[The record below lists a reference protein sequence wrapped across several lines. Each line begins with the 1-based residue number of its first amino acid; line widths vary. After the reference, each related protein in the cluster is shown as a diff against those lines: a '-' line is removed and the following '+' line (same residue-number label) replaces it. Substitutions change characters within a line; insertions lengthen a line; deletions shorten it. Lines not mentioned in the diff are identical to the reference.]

1 MTAPTISKPA
11 APIGSDASEY
21 PIIDCD
27 IHPTADSRP
36 IGKYIPAA
44 FQEAIRQGLGG
55 QPGQGY
61 ANPFGV
67 QRRDAACDDPH
78 QAASDLFDRYGIA
91 YGVLQPPGI
100 SVSLST
106 NIDAGSAKAQAWN
119 DWQTAEWLEADDRY
133 LGSICVNMNDP
144 IVAAR
149 EIRRAKAA
157 HGRMVQ
163 VLACGESF
171 DLYGHRRYYPVYEV
185 CQELGLPF
193 ALHPGAEGA
202 LRSSTPVGRP
212 SNYFEWHTGIPLTYQ
227 GHLISLVTEGT
238 FELFPGL
245 RFVMVEGGVGWLA
258 HTMWR
263 LDKNFKALRSLTPW
277 LKKAPSEYIIEQVRL
292 TTQPMEEP
300 EKPEHLLS
308 MLDMI
313 HAEKTVCFASDFP
326 HWDFDDPRR
335 IFPKSLAPEL
345 KRRIFYDNAAE
356 LYQLPS
362 LEETQ
367 ARMAAKG

>member
-1 MTAPTISKPA
+1 MPDA
-11 APIGSDASEY
+11 APKAALPEAAL

-27 IHPTADSRP
+27 IHPTAHSRP
-36 IGKYIPAA
+36 VGPYIPAA

-67 QRRDAACDDPH
+67 ERRDASCDDPH

-106 NIDAGSAKAQAWN
+106 NIDAGTAKAQAWN
-119 DWQTAEWLEADDRY
+119 DWQIAEWLKADDRY
-133 LGSICVNMNDP
+133 LGSICVNMNDAP
-144 IVAAR
+144 RAAQ

-157 HGRMVQ
+157 HKNMVQ
-163 VLACGESF
+163 VLTCGESF
-171 DLYGHRRYYPVYEV
+171 DLYGHRRYFPVYEA
-185 CQELGLPF
+185 CAELNLPF

-202 LRSSTPVGRP
+202 LCSSTPVGRP
-212 SNYFEWHTGIPLTYQ
+212 SNYFEWHTGIPLTFQ
-227 GHLISLVTEGT
+227 AHLISMVSEGVFEAFPNLKLV
-238 FELFPGL
+238 L
-245 RFVMVEGGVGWLA
+245 VEGGMAWLA

-263 LDKNFKALRSLTPW
+263 MDKNFKALRSLTPW
-277 LKKAPSEYIIEQVRL
+277 LKRAPSETILNHVRI

-300 EKPEHLLS
+300 KNSAHLLQ

-313 HAEKTVCFASDFP
+313 GAEKTVCFASDFP

-335 IFPKSLAPEL
+335 VFPKAIDPAL

-356 LYQLPS
+356 LYGLPT
-362 LEETQ
+362 LEDTQ
-367 ARMAAKG
+367 TKMAAKG

>member
-1 MTAPTISKPA
+1 VNQTPSRTQD
-11 APIGSDASEY
+11 GSDL

-27 IHPTADSRP
+27 IHPTADIRP
-36 IGKYIPAA
+36 VGPYIPAE
-44 FQEAIRQGLGG
+44 FQEAMRQGLGG

-61 ANPFGV
+61 SNPFGV

-78 QAASDLFDRYGIA
+78 QVASELFDRYGIA
-91 YGVLQPPGI
+91 FGVLQPPGI
-100 SVSLST
+100 SAGLST
-106 NIDAGSAKAQAWN
+106 NIDAGSAKARAWN
-119 DWQTAEWLEADDRY
+119 DWQIAEWLDVDDRF

-144 IVAAR
+144 TAAAK
-149 EIRRAKAA
+149 EIRRAKSA
-157 HGRMVQ
+157 HPRMVQ
-163 VLACGESF
+163 ILTSGESV
-171 DLYGHRRYYPVYEV
+171 DLYGHRRYFPIYEA

-212 SNYFEWHTGIPLTYQ
+212 SNYFEWHTGIPLTFQ
-227 GHLISLVTEGT
+227 AHLISLVTEGV
-238 FELFPGL
+238 FERFRDL
-245 RFVMVEGGVGWLA
+245 RLVLCEGGVAWLA

-277 LKKAPSEYIIEQVRL
+277 LKRPPSEYIIEQVRL

-300 EKPEHLLS
+300 ENPNHLLQ
-308 MLDMI
+308 MFEMI
-313 HAEKTVCFASDFP
+313 HAERTVCFASDFP

-335 IFPKSLAPEL
+335 VFPKTMDAGL
-345 KRRIFYDNAAE
+345 KRRLFYDNAAE
-356 LYQLPS
+356 LYHLPS

-367 ARMAAKG
+367 RRMASKG